1 MCIPYD
7 QSRAVLGCNDGV
19 AVQLTEDH
27 KASNKAEKIRIET
40 AKGLS

>member
-1 MCIPYD
+1 MCFPYD

-19 AVQLTEDH
+19 AVDH
-27 KASNKAEKIRIET
+27 KASNKAKKIRIET